1 MGEKTFGEKR
11 CSLHAFKL
19 NKYLTCYQPLGDQVI
34 ALPLFK
40 NFLITIIIENQQ
52 NVKRGIYSKSYK

>member
-19 NKYLTCYQPLGDQVI
+19 NKYLTCYQPLGDQVN

-52 NVKRGIYSKSYK
+52 KCEAGYF

>member
-52 NVKRGIYSKSYK
+52 KCEAGYF